1 MQKEEGKPTYEEL
14 LEEVEMLRKVNSDWE
29 HDYNSLLKRY
39 NETLASRYRK
49 SSEAVDKDQLS
60 LFDEAELAVC
70 DGAFNDDE
78 GKDDSLVD
86 FSQ

>member
-29 HDYNSLLKRY
+29 HDYNSPLKRY
-39 NETLASRYRK
+39 NETLTSRYRK

-70 DGAFNDDE
+70 DGAFNGDE